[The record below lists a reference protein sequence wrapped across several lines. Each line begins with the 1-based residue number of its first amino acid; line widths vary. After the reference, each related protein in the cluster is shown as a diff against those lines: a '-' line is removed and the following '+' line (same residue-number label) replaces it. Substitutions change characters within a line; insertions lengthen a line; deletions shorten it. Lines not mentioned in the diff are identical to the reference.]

1 MVWSI
6 GASYDGLVTGPDIAC
21 HLLSPRD
28 HHIQM
33 IDDAELVERSRRQDA
48 NAFGELVAR
57 HQQLVF
63 GVALARCHDPA
74 LAEDVAQ
81 EAFVAAWRD
90 LGRLRDADRVGPWVA
105 GIARNLASNAVRVRD
120 RREQIALPVELDAPS
135 PRDEALEREDRELI
149 QRALEAVPEPHRET
163 LVLYYMH
170 GESIAT
176 IATALGIREDL
187 VKQRL
192 SRGRKALRDSIAERV
207 ESTLTRTRLRGTFG
221 AGVMA
226 AATSRKT
233 HAARAAR
240 KVLVVTTATKV
251 SIATLV
257 LIIATGAIWWHKRER
272 PVATTSSSSA
282 MAQPMRAPT
291 DLHVERLTDPKTRGT
306 LLEAIRKARAASG
319 SAASSSSAPGARTAP
334 PALSSE
340 PPMDKRYIRAA
351 VHEILPMLSQCY
363 EEGLAR
369 KPALAGKVVVDF
381 TIEGEPDIGGVV
393 GESSIDAAQSDLDD
407 ATVDECIEQTMYA
420 LKIDPPPGGGVVHVT
435 YPFTFAPA
443 Q

>member
-1 MVWSI
+1 
-6 GASYDGLVTGPDIAC
+6 
-21 HLLSPRD
+21 
-28 HHIQM
+28 M

-90 LGRLRDADRVGPWVA
+90 LGRLRDAERVGPWVA

-149 QRALEAVPEPHRET
+149 QRALEAVPAPHRET

-176 IATALGIREDL
+176 IATGLGIREDL

-192 SRGRKALRDSIAERV
+192 SRGRRALRDSIAERV

-221 AGVMA
+221 AGVVA
-226 AATSRKT
+226 AATSRTT
-233 HAARAAR
+233 HAARAAG
-240 KVLVVTTATKV
+240 KVLVVTTVSKV

-257 LIIATGAIWWHKRER
+257 MIIAGSAIWWHLRKQPTPTPTAMTTTAAIQQIR
-272 PVATTSSSSA
+272 TTS
-282 MAQPMRAPT
+282 QP
-291 DLHVERLTDPKTRGT
+291 HVERLADPKMRGT
-306 LLEAIRKARAASG
+306 LLEAIRKAHVASG
-319 SAASSSSAPGARTAP
+319 HAAESSTASGAGTP

-340 PPMDKRYIRAA
+340 PEMDKKYIRAA
-351 VHEILPMLSQCY
+351 VREIVPMLGECY

-369 KPALAGKVVVDF
+369 NPTLAGKVVVDF
-381 TIEGEPDIGGVV
+381 TIEGEPDVGGVV
-393 GESSIDAAQSDLDD
+393 GESSIDAAQTNLGDP
-407 ATVDECIEQTMYA
+407 TVEECIEQKMYA
-420 LKIDPPPGGGVVHVT
+420 LKIDPPPGGGIVHVT

-443 Q
+443 EPQ